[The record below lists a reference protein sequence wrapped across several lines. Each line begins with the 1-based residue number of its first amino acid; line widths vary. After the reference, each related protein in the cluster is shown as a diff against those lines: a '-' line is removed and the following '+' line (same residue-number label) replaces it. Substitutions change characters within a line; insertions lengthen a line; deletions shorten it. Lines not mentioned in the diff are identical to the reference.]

1 VVIASLKR
9 ELHELRDLETDFVRL
24 NDDIA
29 ALESKYALLLD
40 EKDRNEKEHRYK
52 SCYLESRWI
61 STKRPLWTCAPMS
74 IA

>member
-1 VVIASLKR
+1 VIASLKK
-9 ELHELRDLETDFVRL
+9 ELHDLRDLETDFVRL
-24 NDDIA
+24 NDEIA

-52 SCYLESRWI
+52 DYHVGSRWI
-61 STKRPLWTCAPMS
+61 STRRPLWTCAPMS